1 MRVQRHVAK
10 TLLEDLGRSRRA
22 CMLTSRELARLARVS
37 PVQLFL
43 AEYHGLN
50 LLKPI
55 ERERVARALAIFIRA
70 RRRELTEL
78 LPAEQRVFRGERR

>member
-1 MRVQRHVAK
+1 MRVRDDVAGR
-10 TLLEDLGRSRRA
+10 LMEDLGRARRA

-50 LLKPI
+50 LLEPA
-55 ERERVARALAIFIRA
+55 ERKRVAEALVTFILS
-70 RRRELTEL
+70 RRRELAEL
-78 LPAEQRVFRGERR
+78 VPARRRMKEKT